1 MLEWWS
7 KRSSSSSHH
16 KHAAVRTQEDDDD
29 DDDHLW
35 RVIQAS
41 DSKKERKAKLHHSY
55 ERNACIMKLEARH
68 IMLRDHQNED
78 EDDEGE
84 EEDLAQGVVVIP
96 RPKQRPQ
103 HSNIISSQS
112 ESPLLRSKQNDHSDN
127 DSSSNEHE
135 EEQEEATTTKSET
148 TCSTHVPN
156 CCIICLEHYRP
167 GDTLVWS
174 HHVDCPHAFHRKC
187 VTKYLVKMM
196 QRRRNA
202 STPCPVC
209 RRPFTDLEVEPRTK
223 RRRRR
228 QRTATERRRRSEE
241 ESASSSRVCE
251 WWTRVVSFFCR

>member
-1 MLEWWS
+1 MMEWWS
-7 KRSSSSSHH
+7 KQRSSSHH
-16 KHAAVRTQEDDDD
+16 KHAAVSTKEDGGDDDE
-29 DDDHLW
+29 HLW
-35 RVIQAS
+35 RVMQAS

-55 ERNACIMKLEARH
+55 ERNECIVKLEARH
-68 IMLRDHQNED
+68 IMLRDHPD
-78 EDDEGE
+78 EDDYEGE

-96 RPKQRPQ
+96 RPEQRRP
-103 HSNIISSQS
+103 HS
-112 ESPLLRSKQNDHSDN
+112 SPLSRSKQNHLD
-127 DSSSNEHE
+127 E
-135 EEQEEATTTKSET
+135 EDQEKATTTTTPET

-167 GDTLVWS
+167 GDTIVWS

-196 QRRRNA
+196 QRRRNNA

-228 QRTATERRRRSEE
+228 QRTASERRRRSEE
-241 ESASSSRVCE
+241 ASASASASASSRVCE